1 MRSQKSKL
9 TNPHK
14 TERDSKNAGTELK
27 ATDGTG
33 PIVVFTALT
42 SLLLLLIKLLKLMSR
57 LIFHLV
63 KCQSF
68 SHSFLFFE

>member
-27 ATDGTG
+27 ATDGAGT
-33 PIVVFTALT
+33 IAAFTALNY
-42 SLLLLLIKLLKLMSR
+42 LVLLLIKLLKLMSGS
-57 LIFHLV
+57 IFHLV

-68 SHSFLFFE
+68 SHSLLFFE